1 MFLLHNIL
9 LLLLLIKSDLL
20 GALVGTDGEEKSAKK
35 DASPKKEKAPT
46 KSKMEQIFGFRKED
60 LTSWNSL
67 VVLLNRP
74 TDPAGLG
81 IFRCLFGKLSGLRS
95 PTRAR
100 ANSTL

>member
-1 MFLLHNIL
+1 MLHNI
-9 LLLLLIKSDLL
+9 LLLLIKSDLL

-74 TDPAGLG
+74 TDPAALG

-95 PTRAR
+95 PTRA
-100 ANSTL
+100 